1 MSPTVKVG
9 DRFRRPGKFLDV
21 YRVVA
26 LQAFDRRLVLAELV
40 SEARRAE
47 TLSIPATTL
56 LNPSQW
62 RPVV

>member
-1 MSPTVKVG
+1 MSDTVKVG

-40 SEARRAE
+40 SEARRSE
-47 TLSIPATTL
+47 TLTIPVATL
-56 LNPSQW
+56 LNYSQW